1 VFLNH
6 HQSSH
11 TLRHKDVNPEKRK
24 VALRTAFIARFI
36 VLREGRRSKAHRVIE
51 SLCWGHNASA
61 QDVYLMIREAFQK
74 NGDKLGPVDRDLK
87 RALEHAER
95 SVDHFI
101 GQYCE
106 RSTVSFRQALQDYI
120 KSNQL
125 LFGEDADGPEIPRAG
140 GWRLVN

>member
-1 VFLNH
+1 VYLNH
-6 HQSSH
+6 HQSSQ

-51 SLCWGHNASA
+51 SLCWSPNASA
-61 QDVYLMIREAFQK
+61 QDLYLMIREAFQK

-87 RALEHAER
+87 RAIEHAER

-106 RSTVSFRQALQDYI
+106 RATLSFRQALQDYI

-125 LFGEDADGPEIPRAG
+125 LFGEDTDGPEIPRAG